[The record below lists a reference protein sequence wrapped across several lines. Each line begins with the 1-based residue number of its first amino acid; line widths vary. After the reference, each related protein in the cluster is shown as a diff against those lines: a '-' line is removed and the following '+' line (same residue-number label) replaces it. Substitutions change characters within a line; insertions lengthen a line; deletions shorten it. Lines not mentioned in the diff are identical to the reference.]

1 VRIPL
6 RSIVSRIGLPLP
18 VLWLAALSSSCAVG
32 PDFVRPEP
40 PSVTTFTGN
49 ADETSRPLASGPGE
63 PEQRFAVGQQISTE
77 WWELFQSAQISDA
90 VQQAMVGSPTLA
102 VAKATLEQAQEA
114 IIQARAAFYP
124 QVDANAG
131 VSRQENAAGPVHGKN
146 KSQTTFNLFSLGGTV
161 SYTPDVFGATR
172 RQVEEAQAV
181 AQSDDYQ
188 LAAAYLTLTGN
199 VVMQAITI
207 AGTRLEIAATEE
219 IIVEDQTNLDLV
231 QAKFDA
237 AKAARTDV
245 LVADSQLAND
255 RALLPPLRQQ
265 LSAADHALSIL
276 IGKLPAEWAPPAFE
290 LAQLTLPG
298 DLPVQIPSEFVRQRP
313 DIMAAE
319 AQLHAASAAIGVA
332 TAELYPSVVLSGS
345 IGLQS
350 LTAESLFDAA
360 STAWNIAAGVTA
372 PVFHGGALLSQRR
385 SAIDAFQGTFATYRE
400 TVLQAFGQVADTL
413 DALAHDAD
421 LVAAQRHALDVADES
436 LALARLSYEAG
447 KSDVLQMLDSQRLDQ
462 QARLGYARAQTQRF
476 QDTAQL
482 FVAMG
487 GGWWENAPIP
497 PAAEQDAQSSSA
509 RRG

>member
-1 VRIPL
+1 VRIAP
-6 RSIVSRIGLPLP
+6 RSIVSRIGLALP
-18 VLWLAALSSSCAVG
+18 AIWLAVLSSSCAVG
-32 PDFVRPEP
+32 PDFLRPEP

-49 ADETSRPLASGPGE
+49 ADETSRTLASGPGE
-63 PEQRFAVGQQISTE
+63 PEQQFAVGQQISTE

-90 VQQAMVGSPTLA
+90 IRQAMVGSPTLA
-102 VAKATLEQAQEA
+102 VAESTLAQAQEA

-124 QVDANAG
+124 QLDANAG
-131 VSRQENAAGPVHGKN
+131 VSRQENAAGPVHGQN
-146 KSQTTFNLFSLGGTV
+146 KSQTTFSLFSLGGTV

-172 RQVEEAQAV
+172 RQVEEAQAL

-199 VVMQAITI
+199 VVMQSITI

-219 IIVEDQTNLDLV
+219 IIAEDQTNLDLV

-237 AKAARTDV
+237 GKAARTDV

-265 LSAADHALSIL
+265 LSAANHALSIL
-276 IGKLPAEWAPPAFE
+276 IGKLPAEWTPPAFE
-290 LAQLTLPG
+290 LAQLSLPG
-298 DLPVQIPSEFVRQRP
+298 ELPVQVPSEFVRQRP

-332 TAELYPSVVLSGS
+332 TAEIYPSVVLSGS
-345 IGLQS
+345 VGLQS

-360 STAWNIAAGVTA
+360 SAAWNLGAGVTA

-385 SAIDAFQGTFATYRE
+385 SAIDAFQGTLATYRE
-400 TVLQAFGQVADTL
+400 TVLLAFGQVADTL

-421 LVAAQRHALDVADES
+421 LVAAQRHALNVADES
-436 LALARLSYEAG
+436 LALARISYEAG

-487 GGWWENAPIP
+487 GGWWDSPSIP
-497 PAAEQDAQSSSA
+497 WAVHDDASAAAS
-509 RRG
+509 RG